1 MAQTSVSAASC
12 TIGRLLPIVE
22 TGFVSGRA
30 DILPPFASDGGIRLN
45 LGELIGVV
53 VPDVKLSLGM
63 NNQDNVSH
71 LKHGLVG
78 QSQGGG
84 ISGLRGDK

>member
-1 MAQTSVSAASC
+1 M
-12 TIGRLLPIVE
+12 E

-30 DILPPFASDGGIRLN
+30 DILPPFASDGGISLN

-53 VPDVKLSLGM
+53 VPDVKLSLGT

-78 QSQGGG
+78 QSQRGWNIWFTWRQIGGKR
-84 ISGLRGDK
+84 SKPLNC